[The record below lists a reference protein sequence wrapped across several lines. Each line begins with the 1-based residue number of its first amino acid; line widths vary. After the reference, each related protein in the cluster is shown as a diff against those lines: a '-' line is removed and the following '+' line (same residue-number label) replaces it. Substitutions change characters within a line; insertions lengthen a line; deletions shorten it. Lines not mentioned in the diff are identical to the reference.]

1 MRRWQ
6 SERSVTSVTTVAA
19 VDAEGAAGDG
29 DFFELLGAPRREDEI
44 RAAAGQFQRRR
55 AADAARCSR
64 DDDRLVFQRRGHDTR
79 THITCYAS
87 RRCSGASSSQQS
99 SSHSPAT
106 TNRTCRNCFPIPDA
120 QLVSEANKPVR
131 MSEMKGN
138 VVVYDFIF
146 THCAGTCPMMTA
158 TMQKLT
164 KKIPKQSPVRFVSI
178 SVDPIRDTPEVLRG
192 YAMYA
197 RNDPRWMFLTGDRK
211 TIVDLSVKGF
221 KLAAG
226 DATERQTS
234 RSCTA

>member
-1 MRRWQ
+1 MNAHSYHVLPFAPMFRRLLLPA
-6 SERSVTSVTTVAA
+6 VLIAVACHHES
-19 VDAEGAAGDG
+19 D
-29 DFFELLGAPRREDEI
+29 LPKL
-44 RAAAGQFQRRR
+44 
-55 AADAARCSR
+55 
-64 DDDRLVFQRRGHDTR
+64 
-79 THITCYAS
+79 
-87 RRCSGASSSQQS
+87 
-99 SSHSPAT
+99 
-106 TNRTCRNCFPIPDA
+106 FPLPDA

-164 KKIPKQSPVRFVSI
+164 KRIPKQSPVRFVSI

-197 RNDPRWMFLTGDRK
+197 RNDPRWLFLTGDRK

-226 DATERQTS
+226 DATGAANESVLHSVKFAIADKNGVIREYYSATNDDAVDHVAS
-234 RSCTA
+234 TVNELLRED